1 MECNNNR
8 EHKTGKAKRNVKN
21 KEYLYYVSYNNR
33 EQKTIRF
40 TLIDTL
46 CLKFKL

>member
-21 KEYLYYVSYNNR
+21 KEYL
-33 EQKTIRF
+33 
-40 TLIDTL
+40 L
-46 CLKFKL
+46 CELQ